1 MPYKVLIIDDDKTGA
16 DSLAD
21 LIRLLGH
28 DVQVAYGPRAA
39 IGQLALVT
47 PDIVFLDI
55 NMPGINGLEVCRYL
69 RRDTRTANIPIIV
82 VSANKESAYQEA
94 AAQAG
99 ANLYLVK
106 PAMLDD
112 IEKAIAQT
120 KPAPN
125 GES

>member
-82 VSANKESAYQEA
+82 VSANEESAYQEA